1 MGNSDVGGGDAVS
14 SSAHFGQGITLS
26 FLKLSQEG
34 FWIQY

>member
-1 MGNSDVGGGDAVS
+1 MGNSDEGEADAVF
-14 SSAHFGQGITLS
+14 SSAHFGEGTTLS